1 MNLTVSGVIL
11 IMAGILS
18 MIGSALNWRFLS
30 RRKLFNFL
38 LGERVSRT
46 IYFVAGVPLFIVGIG
61 PLIGANWLKL

>member
-30 RRKLFNFL
+30 RRKVFNFL

-46 IYFVAGVPLFIVGIG
+46 IYFVVGDPLFIVGIG